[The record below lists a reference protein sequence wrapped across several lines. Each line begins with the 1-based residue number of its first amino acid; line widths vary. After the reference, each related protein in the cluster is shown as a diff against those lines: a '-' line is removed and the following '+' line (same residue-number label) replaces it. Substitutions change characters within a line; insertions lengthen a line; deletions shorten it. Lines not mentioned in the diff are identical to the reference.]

1 MMKDTFFSFSRF
13 VNVCRKDVAENWK
26 TYMLRLAMWY
36 GVLAV
41 VLVWNGFY
49 VYRYGWQD
57 INFGP
62 FVFMFGLWG
71 FGLLGASYTMEKMK
85 SKTGRLST
93 LMLPATPFEKF
104 FSRWFVFTVVFLV
117 AYLFAFR
124 MADCTKA
131 LIYSAIY
138 PENASVGVTPLAR
151 LFEGDVYNRKNPEFQ
166 GVLIAAYFFFQ
177 SCFVLGSSIW
187 PKNSFIKTVAASVVI
202 FVSYFLIVGF
212 VVKYVV
218 SGHLSAFSDI
228 SQETVINILYVVVTT
243 FTLLNWV
250 LAYYRFKESE
260 IINRM

>member
-26 TYMLRLAMWY
+26 TYVLRLAMWY

-41 VLVWNGFY
+41 ALVWNGYF
-49 VYRYGWQD
+49 VYKYGEED
-57 INFGP
+57 SFRP

-71 FGLLGASYTMEKMK
+71 FGMLSASFTMEKMK

-124 MADCTKA
+124 MADCTRA

-138 PENASVGVTPLAR
+138 PENTSVGVIPLSH
-151 LFEGDVYNRKNPEFQ
+151 LFENEAYNRSNPAFP
-166 GVLIAAYFFFQ
+166 GMLIATYFFFQ

-187 PKNSFIKTVAASVVI
+187 PRNSFIKTMASGVGI
-202 FVSYFLIVGF
+202 FVSYFLIIGL

-218 SGHLSAFSDI
+218 SGHLSAFPDI
-228 SQETVINILYVVVTT
+228 SQETVINILYVVAAA